1 MFETSIVSNN
11 NIAQL
16 ATGDYSLITLI
27 ISLSIFSFLVIR
39 SRSSIKTFQSQMLL
53 FIVLYLVG
61 EIIENINFNKSLP
74 LSDLGSQIHVAA
86 TVFLIVSFWSRYYYS
101 ERHDI
106 QMIDH
111 EQYDDEEIDKVP
123 KDNSDVNK

>member
-86 TVFLIVSFWSRYYYS
+86 TVFLIVSFWSRYYSS

-111 EQYDDEEIDKVP
+111 EQYDDDGRDKVP
-123 KDNSDVNK
+123 KDSNEVNK

>member
-1 MFETSIVSNN
+1 MLESSIVSNN
-11 NIAQL
+11 NIAQF

-86 TVFLIVSFWSRYYYS
+86 TVFLIVSFWSRYYSS

-111 EQYDDEEIDKVP
+111 EQYDDEGIDKVP
-123 KDNSDVNK
+123 KDSSDVNK

>member
-1 MFETSIVSNN
+1 MIESSIVINN
-11 NIAQL
+11 NTSQL
-16 ATGDYSLITLI
+16 LTGEYSLICLI

-61 EIIENINFNKSLP
+61 EIIENINLNNSSILP
-74 LSDLGSQIHVAA
+74 ELGSQIHVAA

-101 ERHDI
+101 ERHDML
-106 QMIDH
+106 MIDH
-111 EQYDDEEIDKVP
+111 EQEDDDGIDKVP
-123 KDNSDVNK
+123 KDSSDMNK

>member
-1 MFETSIVSNN
+1 MFETSIASND

-111 EQYDDEEIDKVP
+111 EQYDDEGIDKVP
-123 KDNSDVNK
+123 KDSSDVNK

>member
-1 MFETSIVSNN
+1 MFESSIVSSN

-16 ATGDYSLITLI
+16 PTGDYSLISLI

-53 FIVLYLVG
+53 FIALYLVG
-61 EIIENINFNKSLP
+61 EIIENINFNKSLS
-74 LSDLGSQIHVAA
+74 LTDLGSQIHVAA

-111 EQYDDEEIDKVP
+111 EQYDDDGRDKVP
-123 KDNSDVNK
+123 KDSSDVNK

>member
-1 MFETSIVSNN
+1 MFESSIVSNN

-16 ATGDYSLITLI
+16 PTGDYSLISLI

-53 FIVLYLVG
+53 FIVLYLIG

-74 LSDLGSQIHVAA
+74 LPELGSQIHIGA

-106 QMIDH
+106 RMIDH
-111 EQYDDEEIDKVP
+111 EQDDNDDTDKVP

>member
-1 MFETSIVSNN
+1 MFETSIASNN
-11 NIAQL
+11 NISQL

-27 ISLSIFSFLVIR
+27 VSLSIFSFLVIR

-61 EIIENINFNKSLP
+61 EIIENINLDKSLP
-74 LSDLGSQIHVAA
+74 LPELGSQIHVAA

-111 EQYDDEEIDKVP
+111 EQYDDEGIDKVP
-123 KDNSDVNK
+123 KDSSDVNK

>member
-1 MFETSIVSNN
+1 MFETSIASND

-39 SRSSIKTFQSQMLL
+39 SRSTIKTFQSQMLL

-111 EQYDDEEIDKVP
+111 EQYDDEGIDKVP
-123 KDNSDVNK
+123 KDSSDVNK

>member
-16 ATGDYSLITLI
+16 ATANYSLITLI

-39 SRSSIKTFQSQMLL
+39 SRSTIKTFQSQMLL

-86 TVFLIVSFWSRYYYS
+86 TVFLIVSFWSRYYSS

-111 EQYDDEEIDKVP
+111 EQYDDEGIDKVP
-123 KDNSDVNK
+123 KDSSDVSK